1 MKHDIRVLNVLGSL
15 DVGGTETRI
24 LGLLKEQEEAGVT
37 HDFLCLSGRRGS
49 LAGRAE
55 SCGSTVLPLRLSIEF
70 PVLFL
75 RLLRSRKYDV
85 VHSRVATFS
94 GYILVFAFLA
104 GVPGRI
110 AHFHSDG
117 DEGGTGWRR
126 MSQRTVGRLL
136 IRLFA
141 TDVLAVSP
149 AALRFSGIGGGRLHS
164 RSRLAPGGVPV
175 VIREDNSSKSF
186 SSGDLAGVPGHRVV
200 NVGRGAAT
208 KRRPFAAAIVAEC
221 GSDYGITFVGAE
233 GPDTVDM
240 VESRGSDRDSS
251 VQFLG
256 TRSNVQEIISN
267 SDCLLSP
274 SSVEGLPGVVLEA
287 LSVGTPVVASDLSGA
302 RWIADCIPGLTLV
315 SVNADLDEWATAVR
329 KACSQTAAFREQVRQ
344 AFASSPFTVEHANR
358 ILLDSY
364 APYRRQ

>member
-1 MKHDIRVLNVLGSL
+1 MKRDISVLNVLGAL

-24 LGLLKEQEEAGVT
+24 LGLLEEQKNAGVT

-49 LAGRAE
+49 LASRAE
-55 SCGSTVLPLRLSIEF
+55 SCGSTVIPLRLSIEF

-75 RLLRSRKYDV
+75 RLLRARKYDV

-94 GYILVFAFLA
+94 GYILTFAFLS
-104 GVPGRI
+104 GVQGRI

-117 DEGGTGWRR
+117 DEGGSGWRR
-126 MSQRTVGRLL
+126 ICQRTVGRIL

-175 VIREDNSSKSF
+175 VNREDISPKSF
-186 SSGDLAGVPGHRVV
+186 SSSSLAGVPGHRVV

-233 GPDTVDM
+233 GPDTVEM
-240 VESRGSDRDSS
+240 VGSRGSDHCSN

-256 TRSNVQEIISN
+256 TRSNVQEIISK

-274 SSVEGLPGVVLEA
+274 STVEGLPGVVLEA

-302 RWIADCIPGLTLV
+302 RWIADYIPGLTLV
-315 SVNADLDEWATAVR
+315 SVSAGVSEWGTAVR
-329 KACSQTAAFREQVRQ
+329 KACSQTGEFRDQVRQ
-344 AFASSPFTVEHANR
+344 AFASSPFTVEYANK